1 MVCLVGFTKQ
11 RLMTKFQIKYPQAT
25 VQAVQNKIQTNTGS
39 LAKLIKLKIVAKAIL
54 PINLDKHD
62 RLINGQTGNINYI
75 EFAQGIV

>member
-1 MVCLVGFTKQ
+1 
-11 RLMTKFQIKYPQAT
+11 MTKFQIKYPQET

-54 PINLDKHD
+54 PINLDIHD